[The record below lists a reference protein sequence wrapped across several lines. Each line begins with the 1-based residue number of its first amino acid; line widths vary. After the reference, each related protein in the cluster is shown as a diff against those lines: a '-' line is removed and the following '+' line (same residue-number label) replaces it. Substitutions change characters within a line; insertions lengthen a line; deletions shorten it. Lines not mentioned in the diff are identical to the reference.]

1 MRADQPKKKEP
12 ARAAFDT
19 QATPVLLDKVYR
31 AARARMQIYAGRTQ
45 HVNAADVD
53 DMVNGVLT
61 DTLAGTLTWDYQ
73 RKPLLR
79 HLLDTVK
86 YRVRDDARKRWRET
100 ARVEELDEET
110 TDVSLGES
118 MLMGSEPARPD
129 DSLAIREIAD
139 GLVADVRKAIG
150 LDRDVVKLFEAIVM
164 KDAFERAE
172 IMKETGFSAGTYKN
186 ARRRLDFILLQLPT
200 QTRNAVM
207 SAFTN

>member
-1 MRADQPKKKEP
+1 MRVDQPKKKEP

-19 QATPVLLDKVYR
+19 QATPALLDKVYR
-31 AARARMQIYAGRTQ
+31 AARSRMQIYAGRTQ

-61 DTLAGTLTWDYQ
+61 DTLGGTLTWDYQ

-100 ARVEELDEET
+100 ARVEELDEDT
-110 TDVSLGES
+110 TDISLGES
-118 MLMGSEPARPD
+118 ILAGSEPNRPD
-129 DSLAIREIAD
+129 DSLGVRQIAD
-139 GLVADVRKAIG
+139 WLVTDVRKAIG
-150 LDRDVVKLFEAIVM
+150 SDDDVLNLFDAIVVKG
-164 KDAFERAE
+164 AFERAE

-200 QTRNAVM
+200 ETRGAVM